1 MAEIYRHWTASSIY
15 CYKRGCRCS
24 GCYIKE
30 IMNEECRMKTAVLE
44 LVKRFGRP
52 PEKPLIE
59 GLTKSQNDVVMAILN
74 GASTRAEIARA
85 LDITEANA
93 QNRVGVMY
101 HILELKGFE
110 PLNVRNKLPEMVEW
124 LRGNYLQ
131 C

>member
-1 MAEIYRHWTASSIY
+1 MNILYEHWTASSIY
-15 CYKRGCRCS
+15 CYNRGCRCT
-24 GCYIKE
+24 GCYLKE
-30 IMNEECRMKTAVLE
+30 IITDGCRMKATVLE
-44 LVKRFGRP
+44 LVRKLGRP
-52 PEKPLIE
+52 PEKPIID

-93 QNRVGVMY
+93 QNRAGTMY